1 MDSRLAY
8 VKATSRAQDFRRDA
22 QRHSPARESDRH
34 RRRARRIALVTAMLH
49 AHR

>member
-8 VKATSRAQDFRRDA
+8 VMAVSRTQDFRRAA
-22 QRHSPARESDRH
+22 QRHSPARESDR
-34 RRRARRIALVTAMLH
+34 RRLRARRVALVATMLR